1 MLRVSTQPETTAVE
15 IAMTIDEI
23 RCWKNAD
30 PFLPFVI
37 HTKDR
42 GDFLVD
48 HPMCVAISPL
58 GTDVTVALADSSSEQ
73 IYVSSIAGLEAA
85 KEAPSAAEQK

>member
-1 MLRVSTQPETTAVE
+1 MLLALMQPDTAAVE

-23 RCWKNAD
+23 RSWKNAE
-30 PFLPFVI
+30 PFHPFVI

-58 GTDVTVALADSSSEQ
+58 GTDVTVALPDSSSEQ
-73 IYVSSIAGLEAA
+73 IYVSSIARLEAA
-85 KEAPSAAEQK
+85 ESAPSGRE